1 MGEGR
6 SVAGFVA
13 QGVAYECTTEERF
26 LKAHACKTSRRPPML
41 DASTSRLKKTRSVFR
56 KAAGPN
62 SLHA

>member
-26 LKAHACKTSRRPPML
+26 LKAHACKTSRRPPHAGRF
-41 DASTSRLKKTRSVFR
+41 DIPIEKDEVRLSQGGR
-56 KAAGPN
+56 PQ
-62 SLHA
+62 